1 MWVAVL
7 LWSLKL
13 FDFLQKRLA
22 KTNIQCIFALALQ
35 QCFAY
40 YRAISSA
47 GSEHLVYTEGVGGS
61 NPSSPTKV
69 LRNKDFFY
77 TPNLHYM
84 PFFVYILYSLTKDK
98 FYIGFTSNL
107 EERIIRHN
115 QKSKGFTG
123 HINDWETMYTE
134 SFATKSE
141 ALAREKQIKSLKSRS
156 KIQQLISNK
165 D

>member
-1 MWVAVL
+1 MIWFEDK
-7 LWSLKL
+7 S
-13 FDFLQKRLA
+13 
-22 KTNIQCIFALALQ
+22 I
-35 QCFAY
+35 
-40 YRAISSA
+40 
-47 GSEHLVYTEGVGGS
+47 
-61 NPSSPTKV
+61 SPTKV

-77 TPNLHYM
+77 TPTFYYM

-98 FYIGFTSNL
+98 FYIGFTSHL

-123 HINDWETMYTE
+123 HINDWEMMYSE
-134 SFATKSE
+134 SYATKSE
-141 ALAREKQIKSLKSRS
+141 ALAREKQIKSWKSRS